1 MQPDATGIKY
11 QVFSIH
17 KYINAKCFLLNK
29 KCGFL
34 KFFFF
39 LQRDDS
45 VYYSQPDPIFHLRL
59 QHCRAATPTPIRAH
73 LFYSDLPASTWEEK
87 GLNNKVRKTGKSQ
100 SQGRTPQTRKQIRS
114 QCPHT
119 LGGGH
124 VPLTMAKCTIPG
136 YLGSTIV
143 QNW

>member
-1 MQPDATGIKY
+1 MEKVILVKHLRLPGG
-11 QVFSIH
+11 
-17 KYINAKCFLLNK
+17 NAIAVVTACRAFQHECQLQHTHWT
-29 KCGFL
+29 
-34 KFFFF
+34 
-39 LQRDDS
+39 QRDDS